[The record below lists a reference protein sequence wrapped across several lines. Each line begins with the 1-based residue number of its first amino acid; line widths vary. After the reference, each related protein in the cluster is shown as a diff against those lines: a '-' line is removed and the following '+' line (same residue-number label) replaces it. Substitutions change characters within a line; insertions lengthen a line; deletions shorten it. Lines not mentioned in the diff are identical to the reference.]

1 MKLYTNNN
9 EIYDVKWA
17 EYWEE
22 NERFILAET
31 VDGEEIK
38 IELENFNKVEEK

>member
-1 MKLYTNNN
+1 MKLYTNDNN
-9 EIYDVKWA
+9 VYEVKWV
-17 EYWEE
+17 EYWDE

-31 VDGEEIK
+31 VDGNEIK